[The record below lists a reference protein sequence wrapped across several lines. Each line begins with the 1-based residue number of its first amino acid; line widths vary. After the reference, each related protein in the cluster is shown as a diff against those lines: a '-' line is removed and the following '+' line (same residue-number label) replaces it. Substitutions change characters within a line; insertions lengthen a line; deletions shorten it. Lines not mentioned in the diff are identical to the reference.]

1 MESLQKRGHNMEWL
15 ALNSDFQLIF
25 PLKVYVT
32 YIESVHLDLDA
43 IVLQFIHVGTISILL
58 DILPEVPAVLLRVLP
73 EVLSDVVLDPVLDDG
88 RVLRVLGNAE
98 AVNEGHDQVGRA
110 WRTVRRPGRWL
121 GQPGPG

>member
-1 MESLQKRGHNMEWL
+1 MEWL

-43 IVLQFIHVGTISILL
+43 LVLQFIHVGTISILL

-73 EVLSDVVLDPVLDDG
+73 EVLSDVVLDPVLGDG

-98 AVNEGHDQVGRA
+98 AVNEGQDQVGLPDGRA